1 MIERVPDSLKSA
13 DRRLVL
19 VVDDEPRMIRFIRM
33 NLELEGYHV
42 VEASNGID
50 DLEYRAGGQT
60 TEKRPV
66 E

>member
-42 VEASNGID
+42 VEASNGIEALD
-50 DLEYRAGGQT
+50 RFAAGVCQET
-60 TEKRPV
+60 QR
-66 E
+66 